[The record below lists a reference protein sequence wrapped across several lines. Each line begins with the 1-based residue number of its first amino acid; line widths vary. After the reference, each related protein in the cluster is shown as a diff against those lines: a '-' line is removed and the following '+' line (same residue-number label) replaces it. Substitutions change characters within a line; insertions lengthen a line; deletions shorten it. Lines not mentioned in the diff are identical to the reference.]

1 MSVIIVNL
9 YLLLGTVQDIKNK
22 KISNYY
28 LWIGGIIGLFF
39 NIIECWEEVSKVAE
53 WLIAFIPGVV
63 VLVLAKITKEKIGT
77 GDGWVVIILGNF
89 LTAFEISI
97 LLQVAIILAAVFSLI
112 LLCGKRVSVSYSI
125 PFLPFLWLSHFL
137 LWRLG
142 NV

>member
-63 VLVLAKITKEKIGT
+63 VLVLAKITKEKIGM

>member
-39 NIIECWEEVSKVAE
+39 NIIECWEEVNKVTE

-63 VLVLAKITKEKIGT
+63 VLVLAKITKEKIGM

-112 LLCGKRVSVSYSI
+112 LLCGKRVSASYSI

>member
-9 YLLLGTVQDIKNK
+9 YLFLGTVQDIKNK

-28 LWIGGIIGLFF
+28 LWIGGIIGFIF
-39 NIIECWEEVSKVAE
+39 SIIDGWEKTGKVWE

-63 VLVLAKITKEKIGT
+63 VLTLAKITKEKIGM

-89 LTAFEISI
+89 MTVFEISI
-97 LLQVAIILAAVFSLI
+97 FLQIAIVLAAIFSFI
-112 LLCGKRVSVSYSI
+112 LLCVKRASVSCSI

-137 LWRLG
+137 LWGLG

>member
-9 YLLLGTVQDIKNK
+9 YLLLGTAQDIKKK
-22 KISNYY
+22 KISNCY
-28 LWIGGIIGLFF
+28 LWIGGIIGFIF
-39 NIIECWEEVSKVAE
+39 SITECVKEAGKVMA

-63 VLVLAKITKEKIGT
+63 VLALAKITKEKIGM

-89 LTAFEISI
+89 MTVFEICI
-97 LLQVAIILAAVFSLI
+97 LLQIAIVLADIFSLI
-112 LLCGKRVSVSYSI
+112 LLCRKRVSVSYSI
-125 PFLPFLWLSHFL
+125 PFLPFLWMSHFL

>member
-1 MSVIIVNL
+1 MRVIIVNL
-9 YLLLGTVQDIKNK
+9 YLFLGTAQDIKNK
-22 KISNYY
+22 KISSYY

-39 NIIECWEEVSKVAE
+39 SIIECWEEVDKVTE
-53 WLIAFIPGVV
+53 WLIAFIPGIV

-97 LLQVAIILAAVFSLI
+97 LLQIAIILAAVFSLI

-125 PFLPFLWLSHFL
+125 PFLPFLWLSHLL

>member
-9 YLLLGTVQDIKNK
+9 YLILGTVQDIKNK

-28 LWIGGIIGLFF
+28 LWTGGITGFIFG
-39 NIIECWEEVSKVAE
+39 IIKCWEKTGAVEE

-63 VLVLAKITKEKIGT
+63 LLALAKITKEKIGM

-89 LTAFEISI
+89 MTAFEIII
-97 LLQVAIILAAVFSLI
+97 LLQFAIVLATVFSFI
-112 LLCGKRVSVSYSI
+112 LLCGKRVSVSCSI

>member
-9 YLLLGTVQDIKNK
+9 YLLLGTVQYIKNK

-28 LWIGGIIGLFF
+28 LWIVGIIGLFF

-63 VLVLAKITKEKIGT
+63 VLVLAKITKEKIGM

-125 PFLPFLWLSHFL
+125 PFLPFLWMSHFL